1 MGVAIRRPRLARA
14 SLISHVINGFVAP
27 GFEAVREQFEANF
40 ARRREIGAAVAAY
53 QRDAKVVDLWGGLSD
68 PARDAPWLQDT
79 LVLVYST
86 SKGLAAMTIAL
97 AHSRGLLDFDE
108 RVATYWPEFAQN
120 GKAWITVRQLLAH
133 EAGLPIVDEP
143 LDAAKLADFDALAAA
158 IARQRPVWAPG
169 TKHGYHGVSL
179 GWYEGELIRRV
190 DPKRRSLGRF
200 FADEIARPL
209 GLEFYFG
216 LPPEVPAERVAS
228 IQASRSLRDLLQLRN
243 LPPGMLLA
251 FARPKSLT
259 ARAFTNPRFRS
270 AAAVDSPEY
279 RAVEFPAG
287 GGIGQVRGI
296 ARAYAAFAAGGSEL
310 GITPETMRELS
321 RPVNAPAGGWRDEI
335 LKIETAFSLGFV
347 KPSPEFHFGASAS
360 AFGHPGAGGSFAF
373 ADPERQVAFAYAM
386 NRLGSHLN
394 NDPREKAL
402 RDALYDCLD
411 SRSEPAL
418 RR

>member
-1 MGVAIRRPRLARA
+1 MV
-14 SLISHVINGFVAP
+14 NGFVAP

-53 QRDAKVVDLWGGLSD
+53 RRDAKVVDLWGGLSD
-68 PARDAPWLQDT
+68 PSRGARWLEDT

-86 SKGLAAMTIAL
+86 SKGLSAMTIAL
-97 AHSRGLLDFDE
+97 AHSRGLLDYDE

-120 GKAWITVRQLLAH
+120 GKDQITVRQLLAH
-133 EAGLPIVDEP
+133 EAGLPVVDEP
-143 LDAAKLADFDALAAA
+143 LDAARLADFDALAATV
-158 IARQRPVWAPG
+158 ARQRPVWEPG

-190 DPKRRSLGRF
+190 DPKRRTLGRF

-216 LPPEVPAERVAS
+216 LPPQVGAQRVAS
-228 IQASRSLRDLLQLRN
+228 IQASRSLRALLQLRH
-243 LPPGMLLA
+243 LPRGMLFA
-251 FARPKSLT
+251 FTRPSSLT

-270 AAAVDSPEY
+270 PAAVDSPRY
-279 RAVEFPAG
+279 RAVEFPAA

-296 ARAYAAFAAGGSEL
+296 ARAYAAFAVGGSEL
-310 GITPETMRELS
+310 GVTPETMRELS
-321 RPVNAPAGGWRDEI
+321 RPATSPSGGWRDEI
-335 LKIETAFSLGFV
+335 LKVDTAFSLGFV
-347 KPSPEFHFGASAS
+347 KPSPGFDFGTSAS

-386 NRLGSHLN
+386 NRLGAHLN

-402 RDALYDCLD
+402 RDAFYDCLD
-411 SRSEPAL
+411 SGSEPTPAGA
-418 RR
+418 RRAEAQPHPDPASGP